1 MKTFSVPTKN
11 EVNAESQQI
20 FDSLKGQI
28 GMVPNIY
35 AFAGYSSAA
44 LNAQL
49 SFGQALSKGSL
60 SGKEL
65 EVVALATSAVNQCD
79 YCRAAHTAIGK
90 MQGLS
95 DEQTL
100 QARAAAL
107 ADPKL
112 DALAKLAR
120 SITQNRGR
128 AESQVVDAFF
138 RAGYTEQALV
148 EVVAQV
154 SHLTFTNYLH
164 NLTHIP
170 VDFPAAPALQTA

>member
-65 EVVALATSAVNQCD
+65 EVVALATSEVNQCD
-79 YCRAAHTAIGK
+79 YCRAAHTAWQDAGT
-90 MQGLS
+90 
-95 DEQTL
+95 ER
-100 QARAAAL
+100 RADAAS
-107 ADPKL
+107 P
-112 DALAKLAR
+112 R
-120 SITQNRGR
+120 RCPGR
-128 AESQVVDAFF
+128 
-138 RAGYTEQALV
+138 
-148 EVVAQV
+148 
-154 SHLTFTNYLH
+154 
-164 NLTHIP
+164 P
-170 VDFPAAPALQTA
+170 